1 MAKSDVRML
10 RYKDPWSVTHQVIFS
25 ECGDPEV
32 MEYSPY
38 YDDNGVLQLRENGK
52 KNLYQEIQ
60 SHKLSCDIHYI
71 LKRFANGEMDVLSKV
86 QGAFG
91 DFTNL
96 PKNFAEVMN
105 LTIDAQNHFD
115 SLPVE
120 VKQKFDNNFVQY
132 MQSFGS
138 DDWAMKVGLV
148 KDQPAVSS
156 ESEVKFDES

>member
-1 MAKSDVRML
+1 M
-10 RYKDPWSVTHQVIFS
+10 
-25 ECGDPEV
+25 
-32 MEYSPY
+32 
-38 YDDNGVLQLRENGK
+38 
-52 KNLYQEIQ
+52 
-60 SHKLSCDIHYI
+60 SCDIHYI

>member
-1 MAKSDVRML
+1 MATKVDTRML
-10 RYKDPWSVTHQVIFS
+10 KYKEPWSVSHTSVVS

-32 MEYSPY
+32 VEYTPY
-38 YDDNGVLQLRENGK
+38 YDDNGVLQLKENGK
-52 KNLYQEIQ
+52 KNLYDEIQ

-71 LKRFANGEMDVLSKV
+71 LKRFANGEVDALSKV

-96 PKNFAEVMN
+96 PSNFAEVMN
-105 LTIDAQNHFD
+105 LTIEAEQHFD
-115 SLPVE
+115 QLPVE

-138 DDWAMKVGLV
+138 EDWAKKVGLV
-148 KDQPAVSS
+148 VDEPVV
-156 ESEVKFDES
+156 ESEVKSDEP